1 MSYSINNNYTLKDY
15 KILFQDVNQNINGID
30 SKVNFLNNNYTIND
44 VNECKVKLKNIL
56 NNKSGSNVLNNT
68 KFVAKG
74 EELLLKNLMDNI
86 NNNNTNN
93 TSNVYVK
100 PVQKDNLNSLEKN
113 IYDNII
119 NIDTKY
125 VTQSY
130 IDNNSK
136 LIKRNDFTVTLSER
150 IENVVELILNTI
162 QIPYTFYN
170 ISENLK
176 NNYFNIYKY
185 DGVEYTKI
193 NIKIDDGYYMNVS
206 DILDGINSNSNLP
219 SDLLITNNNLSKK
232 IEIENT
238 SSSNIYYI
246 EFFQSNS
253 NNNIQIQSSLG
264 WRLGSRNIVETP
276 DFINTDNNKSL
287 LEIINSNEKVILE
300 SVILVPNPNYFIFSL
315 DDLSKSQNDKSLI
328 EINNLKQIIN
338 PKKYPTDEKINN
350 MNCITENNMDN
361 ITGNY
366 TKATKYSQIEILKQK
381 NSMNN
386 NNFLNNNLNVNNI
399 LAIIPFNPS
408 DSDTKFNKIISYS
421 FSHKTK
427 NNRRYFGPINIEK
440 MKFTLYD
447 DSGNVVDF
455 NGCNWNFS
463 LIAKSL
469 YKF

>member
-1 MSYSINNNYTLKDY
+1 MSYSINDNYTLLDY
-15 KILFQDVNQNINGID
+15 KKLFQNVNESMNGID

-44 VNECKVKLKNIL
+44 VNDCKNKLKNIL
-56 NNKSGSNVLNNT
+56 NNKSGSNVMNNT
-68 KFVAKG
+68 KFVTKG
-74 EELLLKNLMDNI
+74 EELLLQNLMGNI
-86 NNNNTNN
+86 NTNN
-93 TSNVYVK
+93 TDNTNNVYVK
-100 PVQKDNLNSLEKN
+100 PIQKDDLNTIEKN

-125 VTQSY
+125 VTESY
-130 IDNNSK
+130 IDENSK
-136 LIKRNDFTVTLSER
+136 ILKRNNYTVTLTEK
-150 IENVVELILNTI
+150 IENVVELVLNTL

-193 NIKIDDGYYMNVS
+193 NIKIDDGHYINVS
-206 DILDGINSNSNLP
+206 DILDQINLNSNLP
-219 SDLLITNNNLSKK
+219 TDLSFTSNDLSKK
-232 IEIENT
+232 IAIENT
-238 SSSNIYYI
+238 SGSNIYYI
-246 EFFQSNS
+246 EFYQS
-253 NNNIQIQSSLG
+253 NNNDIQIQSSLG
-264 WRLGSRNIVETP
+264 WRLGCRNIEETP
-276 DFINTDNNKSL
+276 DFINTENNKSL
-287 LEIINSNEKVILE
+287 LKEVNTNEKITLE
-300 SVILVPNPNYFIFSL
+300 GVVLVPNPNYFIFSV

-328 EINNLKQIIN
+328 EINNVKDIIN
-338 PKKYPTDEKINN
+338 PKKYPIDEKINN
-350 MNCITENNMDN
+350 MNCITQDNMNN

-366 TKATKYSQIEILKQK
+366 TKATRYSQIEILKQK
-381 NSMNN
+381 NNMNT
-386 NNFLNNNLNVNNI
+386 NNFLNNNLNVSNI

-421 FSHKTK
+421 FNNETK
-427 NNRRYFGPINIEK
+427 HSRKYFGPIDMEK
-440 MKFTLYD
+440 IKFTLYD